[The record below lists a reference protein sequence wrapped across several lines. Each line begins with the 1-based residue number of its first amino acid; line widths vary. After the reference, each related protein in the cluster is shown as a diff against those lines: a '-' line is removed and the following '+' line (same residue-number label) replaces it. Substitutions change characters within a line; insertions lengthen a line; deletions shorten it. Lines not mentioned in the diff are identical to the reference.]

1 MEEAACGAGLG
12 QREGEGYAV
21 EDVRARAVALLRQC
35 GDRGEDEVPQANDVA
50 PELSEHFFLGDAF
63 PLGDT
68 RIGVGDQ
75 GKRRV
80 AEGQLSGE
88 DRLGIPG
95 HADERPALRGE
106 PSRLRPGGEPR
117 PFDHHQRARLHRR
130 PAGRARRADDR
141 RPSVRAVRIRE
152 LHVHRAVGVVI
163 GLRPAPGPVYELV
176 GNHQRAWLISRCE
189 RTDGAGREYL
199 AYAERAQRPQVRPVG
214 DAVWREPVITAVA
227 GQESDPPPGDLADH
241 DRIARRAK
249 RGVHHTLIA
258 AFKQC
263 VEPRTADH
271 ADSGFVRHGVRRPS
285 RPRWWTFLSCP
296 SPPSRPSLPRSRTNR
311 TRTNR
316 TRTSSGPP
324 RRTSR
329 SWKKSRTRNRSAPC
343 PWTRWTPI
351 PGCRCGRS
359 PTP

>member
-1 MEEAACGAGLG
+1 MEEAAGRAGSG

-21 EDVRARAVALLRQC
+21 EGVRARAVALLRQC
-35 GDRGEDEVPQANDVA
+35 GDRGEDEVPQAGDVA

-152 LHVHRAVGVVI
+152 LHVHRAVGVVV

-176 GNHQRAWLISRCE
+176 GNHQRAWLISRRE

-199 AYAERAQRPQVRPVG
+199 AYAERAQRPEVRPVG

-258 AFKQC
+258 AVKQC

-285 RPRWWTFLSCP
+285 CPYWTTFLSYSSP
-296 SPPSRPSLPRSRTNR
+296 SSWPASSRSRTNR

-316 TRTSSGPP
+316 TRTNRTRMNRTRMSSGPP

-329 SWKKSRTRNRSAPC
+329 SWRRSRTKNRSAPC
-343 PWTRWTPI
+343 
-351 PGCRCGRS
+351 
-359 PTP
+359 